1 MNNYNQDTNV
11 FIKEQLENNSK
22 ENKKKDIVDTVFPHL
37 NIKSFLGLLFIY
49 LIVLCSGI
57 YISFH
62 YFTITRFLLYL
73 SNVDLL
79 SNTLATAFPDVFKL
93 AYNPDP
99 DSLISYLSYNTI
111 SMIALTG
118 IFIAGLH
125 MKSVGKSD
133 AIALQSMIIVGIV
146 TYTLPTN
153 LIPILTKLLD
163 KFIENYII
171 HEKLNRSFGHAVL
184 KLVIGLIVAI
194 GFIGLEEFILKQN
207 IYTKTLTS
215 GGKRL
220 FNTFGK

>member
-1 MNNYNQDTNV
+1 MKTYNQDTNV
-11 FIKEQLENNSK
+11 FVKEQLENNSN

-37 NIKSFLGLLFIY
+37 NIKSFVGLLFIY
-49 LIVLCSGI
+49 LIVICSGI
-57 YISFH
+57 YLSFH
-62 YFTITRFLLYL
+62 YFTETRFLLYI

-79 SNTLATAFPDVFKL
+79 ANTLATAFPDIFKL

-99 DSLISYLSYNTI
+99 DSLITYLSYNTI
-111 SMIALTG
+111 SMVALTG

-153 LIPILTKLLD
+153 LIPILTKLSD
-163 KFIENYII
+163 KFIENFII
-171 HEKLNRSFGHAVL
+171 HNKLNRSFGHAVL

-207 IYTKTLTS
+207 IYTKTLES

-220 FNTFGK
+220 FKQYSK